1 MPGRIPS
8 VGFSAAF
15 SGIRLSSVKN
25 LQEDAAIKENDLNR
39 EARAMPK
46 SKAENYKEVI
56 MSSVEEETEAQAI
69 ADAAKASARIY
80 VERVVR
86 PEELSKLVEKA
97 LDGTGDSFRLKF
109 DDDSTL
115 YLSTREGILT
125 ATVSK

>member
-1 MPGRIPS
+1 

-97 LDGTGDSFRLKF
+97 LDGGGESFRLKF